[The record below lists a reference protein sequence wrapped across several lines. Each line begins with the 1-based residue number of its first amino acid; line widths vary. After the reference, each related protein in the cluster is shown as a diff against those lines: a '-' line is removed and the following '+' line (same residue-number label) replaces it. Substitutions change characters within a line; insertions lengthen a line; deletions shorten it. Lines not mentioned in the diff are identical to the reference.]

1 MILIITYLDN
11 LRVSTPHHAARCR
24 AGDKELK
31 KPIKIDFDELKQL
44 VADFRDVRLADD
56 QQKMAKFE
64 VAGQSVLYCQ
74 IAEAY
79 RIGLILLDHKNGSM
93 FCRLMESHNMVEQS
107 KKYGNNN
114 YNNPWTFVTNLLYG
128 SWAEQKV
135 SNTVFQVFE
144 HNRSAEKYANVLRY
158 LSELEKKPEEVADF
172 IATFEYTNSK
182 SIVVRKLQGL
192 EIADREANTKS
203 GSKPDNSQ
211 TLTLGTSRSEH
222 DVASVP
228 LPAELDPTIE
238 YGSCFFKVEAGQMI
252 VFGATKL
259 DETQFN
265 ALAIARGKEIKKR
278 AADLEKAVD
287 GLAATTEVDRKTV
300 TKMINQDPELAALKQ
315 RLLDDPDYAAYIIE
329 AEREA
334 KKNRGRV
341 KDEQRR
347 KQNAAFM
354 ELALPDSS
362 AAEPVTKS
370 KPSKKLALVKNATGE
385 VTV

>member
-1 MILIITYLDN
+1 M
-11 LRVSTPHHAARCR
+11 VSIKF
-24 AGDKELK
+24 DDLK
-31 KPIKIDFDELKQL
+31 KL
-44 VADFRDVRLADD
+44 VADFRDVRLSDD
-56 QQKMAKFE
+56 QQQMTKLE
-64 VAGQSVLYCQ
+64 VAGQAVLYRQ

-79 RIGLILLDHKNGSM
+79 RIGLILLDHKNGTM

-128 SWAEQKV
+128 SWVEQKI

-158 LSELEKKPEEVADF
+158 LSNLEKKHEEVADF
-172 IATFEYTNSK
+172 IATFEYTDARNV
-182 SIVVRKLQGL
+182 VVRKLQGL

-203 GSKPDNSQ
+203 GSKPDNNQ
-211 TLTLGTSRSEH
+211 TLTLGISRSEH
-222 DVASVP
+222 DVASIP
-228 LPAELDPTIE
+228 LPAELDQTIE

-259 DETQFN
+259 DQTQFN

-278 AADLEKAVD
+278 DADLEKAAD
-287 GLAATTEVDRKTV
+287 SLAATTEADRKAV
-300 TKMINQDPELAALKQ
+300 TKLINQDPKLAALKQ
-315 RLLDDPDYAAYIIE
+315 RLLDDPDYAPYMIE

-341 KDEQRR
+341 KDEQQR
-347 KQNAAFM
+347 KQNVAFM
-354 ELALPDSS
+354 DLALPDS
-362 AAEPVTKS
+362 AAAGPIAKS
-370 KPSKKLALVKNATGE
+370 KPKIALVKRKANE
-385 VTV
+385 VTA